1 MLEKILREVLSI
13 LARKTKIFNLVLRIK
28 VRNKLKIFHSKLAS
42 REKEAIHH
50 KLMAL
55 DPEYKNRFKIR
66 ELLESVFLEFTHLA
80 TAHYNEQLDTL
91 YSKNNY
97 KYYVKVM
104 SVDELGLAENYL
116 SRNRSR
122 LFEWWC
128 LHGGGRGKF
137 LDECDL
143 LKLEL
148 GYSFD
153 SIFLDKMRESFGITV
168 EPDENHYNGGIPAIQ
183 KDTNLPNEYFMKRVL
198 TRI

>member
-13 LARKTKIFNLVLRIK
+13 LARKTKIFNIVLRVK
-28 VRNKLKIFHSKLAS
+28 VRNKLKIFHSKLVA
-42 REKEAIHH
+42 REKEAIHRR
-50 KLMAL
+50 LMTF
-55 DPEYKNRFKIR
+55 DPGYKNRFKIR
-66 ELLESVFLEFTHLA
+66 ELLESVLLEFTHLA
-80 TAHYNEQLDTL
+80 TAHYNEQLDIL
-91 YSKNNY
+91 YPKDNY
-97 KYYVKVM
+97 KYYARVIFE
-104 SVDELGLAENYL
+104 DELSLAENYL

-153 SIFLDKMRESFGITV
+153 SVFLDKMRDSFGITV
-168 EPDENHYNGGIPAIQ
+168 EPDENHYNGGIPAIL
-183 KDTNLPNEYFMKRVL
+183 KDDNLPNQFFMKRVMS
-198 TRI
+198 RM